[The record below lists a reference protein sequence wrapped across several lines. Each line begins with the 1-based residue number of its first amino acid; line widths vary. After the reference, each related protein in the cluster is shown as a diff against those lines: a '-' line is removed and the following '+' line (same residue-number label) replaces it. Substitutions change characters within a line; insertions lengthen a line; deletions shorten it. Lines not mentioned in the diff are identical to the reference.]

1 MKEDSILQVVSFSFD
16 AFTEETFP
24 ILANSGKLIINKKI
38 GDLNIDELVKNIEKY
53 NVTLVSCSP
62 LLLNEID
69 KNKHLIL
76 NKNMKFISGGDV
88 LKYEYIKNIIEI
100 ADVYNSYGP
109 TETTV
114 CATYYK
120 VRFQ

>member
-1 MKEDSILQVVSFSFD
+1 MTTHRNVINYIYAFSKQITLNEEDSILQVVSFSFD

-24 ILANSGKLIINKKI
+24 ILANSGKLIISKKI

-88 LKYEYIKNIIEI
+88 LKYEYIKK
-100 ADVYNSYGP
+100 
-109 TETTV
+109 
-114 CATYYK
+114 YY
-120 VRFQ
+120 